1 MNAPRDWKY
10 LVGRSCQ
17 FDHPGLGKRV
27 SGVITEAVD
36 AGVTAKG
43 AIPDAKVTIRGA
55 SGATVE
61 VSLVE
66 QHVQFSTP

>member
-1 MNAPRDWKY
+1 MSTPRDWKY
-10 LVGRSCQ
+10 LIGRSCQ

-27 SGVITEAVD
+27 GGVIIEAVD
-36 AGVTAKG
+36 NGLTERG
-43 AIPDAKVTIRGA
+43 AIPDARVTIRGA
-55 SGATVE
+55 SGATVT